1 MSTNGPENK
10 NPYQQFEDE
19 LEARTQDSTAIDN
32 PKLPPTSPPEAI
44 PGDRGEPVTKAA
56 KKGVGKKVIATMVF
70 IVGVLMV
77 IGGFVWF
84 MMNSL
89 KHGQPPVEEIAVD
102 TATTVG
108 PGKTKGIDD
117 FQESVRLEQ
126 KRQDDANKAKEE
138 QVRAAMLATENA
150 NKAPDLG
157 NYGGAQAGSANTGN
171 RGSTGNS
178 NQNNGQ
184 DDLTP
189 AQRAALRR
197 HSDDVLWAGSGA
209 MDAGGGGAR
218 PVSQT
223 SGDPTTSHADTT
235 ISDSM
240 RSERLVNGTVGV
252 PFNLKYMLKRGE
264 YIPCTLL
271 PQIIT
276 NYAGFV
282 DCTVNRDVYS
292 ADGSILLINR
302 GAVAHGERKV
312 AMARGVSSVF
322 ASFGEIVNTDGT
334 PIYIGS
340 LATNNLGATGIDA
353 EIDNHNMERFG
364 GAVLLA
370 GLDDAFKA
378 ISKKASGGGS
388 AEFDNSTNNA
398 SDIASKAL
406 DSTVNISPT
415 GYVKHGN
422 QIYIYVSRN
431 VDFSSHY
438 GVK

>member
-1 MSTNGPENK
+1 MSNNGPDK
-10 NPYQQFEDE
+10 DPYSQFEED
-19 LEARTQDSTAIDN
+19 LERRTQSSTAIDN
-32 PKLPPTSPPEAI
+32 PAPTTPPPAI

-56 KKGVGKKVIATMVF
+56 KKGVGKKLIATAVF
-70 IVGVLMV
+70 LIGLLMV
-77 IGGFVWF
+77 VGGFVWF

-89 KHGQPPVEEIAVD
+89 KHSQQPVEDVAVD

-108 PGKTKGIDD
+108 PSKSPSIDD
-117 FQESVRLEQ
+117 FQESVRREQ
-126 KRQDDANKAKEE
+126 QRQEQEAKDKEE
-138 QVRAAMLATENA
+138 KLRAAMQGTQNA

-157 NYGGAQAGSANTGN
+157 NYNGGTPSTANANQNTG
-171 RGSTGNS
+171 G
-178 NQNNGQ
+178 NGQ
-184 DDLTP
+184 PELTP
-189 AQRAALRR
+189 AQRAAERR
-197 HSDDVLWAGSGA
+197 RSDDVLWTGSGG
-209 MDAGGGGAR
+209 MDAGGGGTRA
-218 PVSQT
+218 VSQ
-223 SGDPTTSHADTT
+223 SSSDPTASHPDTT
-235 ISDSM
+235 ISDSI

-292 ADGSILLINR
+292 ADGSVLLVNR

-378 ISKKASGGGS
+378 ISKKASGSGS

-406 DSTVNISPT
+406 DSTVNIAPT
-415 GYVKHGN
+415 GYVRHGN